1 MKKKGLIISTVV
13 MVVVLIASLTTAT
26 YAWFTAAD
34 AVKVDS
40 INLNVKS
47 SAKVQVG
54 VRVND
59 SAGYDGFR
67 YNEMTPANNAPDGGW
82 GNDATWAA
90 NENIGLG
97 STLTFNGLELG
108 RDKAVGSSTANT
120 NWGVGD
126 GKTAFDTNTL
136 VLGTQT
142 TPKYIVKAKGAGTEI
157 NYSTAA
163 LADANRD
170 YLDAIIGVEAYD
182 NDITGTYVKVT
193 VTTTDTNK
201 TLGINASVH
210 FVIVANDKYIDF
222 QPFGDTSKH
231 TTTKASLNHN
241 TTVPT
246 GNIGF
251 CKPTADN
258 QVSSTFYFWVGQG
271 TKSGDGNY
279 GVLQTGGQ
287 QISEFR
293 ILAYI
298 DGADPHCVKDATG
311 GCKIDIEFDGTK
323 DVKCEK
329 LGDTAQTAVSAVKFI
344 APSTAVPA

>member
-26 YAWFTAAD
+26 YAWFTSAD

-54 VRVND
+54 VRVNETK
-59 SAGYDGFR
+59 GYDGYRF
-67 YNEMTPANNAPDGGW
+67 NEMTPNGDLVNGGW
-82 GNDATWAA
+82 GNTVVWAD

-97 STLTFNGLELG
+97 STLTFNGLDLG
-108 RDKAVGSSTANT
+108 RDKAVGSSNVNT
-120 NWGVGD
+120 GWGD
-126 GKTAFDTNTL
+126 GESQAKFDTSTM
-136 VLGTQT
+136 VFGTKNA
-142 TPKYIVKAKGAGTEI
+142 PKYIVKAKGDGTSV
-157 NYSTAA
+157 NYATAA

-170 YLDAIIGVEAYD
+170 YLDATIGVEAYD
-182 NDITGTYVKVT
+182 EDITGTYVKVT
-193 VTTTDTNK
+193 VTTTDSNK

-210 FVIVANDKYIDF
+210 FVIKIGDKYIDF

-231 TTTKASLNHN
+231 TTTKSSLNHSSR
-241 TTVPT
+241 PA
-246 GNIGF
+246 GNIGY
-251 CKPTADN
+251 CSVAGG

-271 TKSGDGNY
+271 EKKTDNSY
-279 GVLQTGGQ
+279 PVLQTKGQ
-287 QISEFR
+287 DIRDFR

-298 DGADPHCVKDATG
+298 DGADPHCVKDAVG

-323 DVKCEK
+323 DAKCEK
-329 LGDTAQTAVSAVKFI
+329 LGDTQQTSVASVKFI
-344 APSTAVPA
+344 ELTQNVPA

>member
-26 YAWFTAAD
+26 YAWFTSAD

-59 SAGYDGFR
+59 TTGYDGYRF
-67 YNEMTPANNAPDGGW
+67 NEMTPNGDLTNGGW
-82 GNDATWAA
+82 GNTVVWAD

-97 STLTFNGLELG
+97 STLTFSGLDLG
-108 RDKAVGSSTANT
+108 RDKAVGSSNANAGWGNETSQAKFDAATMVFGTA
-120 NWGVGD
+120 
-126 GKTAFDTNTL
+126 AA
-136 VLGTQT
+136 
-142 TPKYIVKAKGAGTEI
+142 PKYIVKAKGDGTSV
-157 NYSTAA
+157 NYATAA

-170 YLDAIIGVEAYD
+170 YLDATIGVEAYD
-182 NDITGTYVKVT
+182 EDITGTYVKVT
-193 VTTTDTNK
+193 VTTTDSNK

-210 FVIVANDKYIDF
+210 FVIKIGDKYIDF

-231 TTTKASLNHN
+231 TTTKSSLNHN
-241 TTVPT
+241 TLPA
-246 GNIGF
+246 GNIGY
-251 CKPTADN
+251 CSYAGS

-271 TKSGDGNY
+271 EKKADDSY
-279 GVLQTGGQ
+279 PVLQTKGQ
-287 QISEFR
+287 DIRDFR

-298 DGADPHCVKDATG
+298 DGADPHCVKDAVG

-323 DVKCEK
+323 DAKCEK
-329 LGDTAQTAVSAVKFI
+329 LGDTQQTSVASVKFI
-344 APSTAVPA
+344 ELTQNVPA